1 MASIYTAFSAKP
13 PNGIP
18 PIRQENENRDVTIVR
33 SRMRHPIEQ
42 RDDGHVVRRQT
53 AAPMSTDSSRRKIAL
68 FGTFGTGN
76 LGNEC
81 TLQAMLFNIR
91 RRVPNAQVTCIC
103 AGPEETASTYG
114 IRALAIREMPLRG
127 TKNRA
132 WRLLRK
138 ISVGIPV
145 ELYRWFSVIKRL
157 MGSHMLIMTGTGML
171 SDSGIGP
178 LGLHYDI
185 LRWSVV
191 AKLCR
196 CKLLFVSVGVGPIR
210 HPLSRFF
217 VKAALR
223 LADYRSYRDSFSKEY
238 LKSIGFDADND
249 AVYPDLAFSLPEGM
263 LPDHQDDGDKRD
275 PVGVGLITHY
285 VQRSLSD
292 DVEQVY
298 CEYTKKMA
306 SFINWLVGQNRTV
319 RLLTGDV
326 VYDSRVRK
334 DLRTLLEQS
343 GLTYEKSNIIDEPP
357 GSFEELLSQLATT
370 KVVVASRFHNL
381 LLALMLGKPA
391 VAISFHEK
399 DDSLMTAVGL
409 QEFCQDI
416 ANLDVSTLIEQFV
429 KLEEN
434 ADRLREEI
442 RRKTKG
448 YRRELDKQYSRIF
461 EEIGSDLH

>member
-1 MASIYTAFSAKP
+1 MTPSYYVTPGLRATQRP
-13 PNGIP
+13 PP
-18 PIRQENENRDVTIVR
+18 
-33 SRMRHPIEQ
+33 
-42 RDDGHVVRRQT
+42 
-53 AAPMSTDSSRRKIAL
+53 RKIAL

-81 TLQAMLFNIR
+81 TLQAMLLNIR

-103 AGPEETASTYG
+103 ASPEETASTYG

-127 TKNRA
+127 TNNRA

-145 ELYRWFSVIKRL
+145 ELYRWFSVIKGL
-157 MGSHMLIMTGTGML
+157 MGTHMLIMTGTGML

-196 CKLLFVSVGVGPIR
+196 CKLLFVSVGAGPVR
-210 HPLSRFF
+210 HPLARFF

-223 LADYRSYRDSFSKEY
+223 MANYRSYRDDFSKGY
-238 LKSIGFDADND
+238 LKSIGFDADDD
-249 AVYPDLAFSLPEGM
+249 AVYPDLAFSLPKGM
-263 LPDHQDDGDKRD
+263 LPDDRDDGDKRA

-285 VQRSLSD
+285 VQRSLSE
-292 DVEQVY
+292 DVEQIY
-298 CEYTKKMA
+298 REYTTKMA
-306 SFINWLVGQNRTV
+306 SFIRWLLEHNRTV
-319 RLLTGDV
+319 RLLIGDV
-326 VYDSRVRK
+326 MYDSRVRK

-343 GLTYEKSNIIDEPP
+343 GLNYEKSNIIDEPP
-357 GSFEELLSQLATT
+357 GSFEELLSQLAST

-391 VAISFHEK
+391 LAISFHEK
-399 DDSLMTAVGL
+399 DDSLMTAVGS

-429 KLEEN
+429 RLEEN
-434 ADRLREEI
+434 ADRVRQEI
-442 RRKTKG
+442 RRKTKD
-448 YRRELDKQYSRIF
+448 YRRELDKQYSCIF
-461 EEIGSDLH
+461 DEIGSDLH

>member
-1 MASIYTAFSAKP
+1 
-13 PNGIP
+13 
-18 PIRQENENRDVTIVR
+18 
-33 SRMRHPIEQ
+33 
-42 RDDGHVVRRQT
+42 
-53 AAPMSTDSSRRKIAL
+53 MSTVANRRKIAL

-81 TLQAMLFNIR
+81 TLQAMLVNIR

-103 AGPEETASTYG
+103 ANPEETASTYG
-114 IRALAIREMPLRG
+114 IRALAIREMPLRA
-127 TKNRA
+127 TNNRA

-145 ELYRWFSVIKRL
+145 ELYRWFSVIKGL
-157 MGSHMLIMTGTGML
+157 MGTHMLIMTGTGML

-196 CKLLFVSVGVGPIR
+196 CKLLFVSVGAGPIH

-238 LKSIGFDADND
+238 LTSIGFDDADD
-249 AVYPDLAFSLPEGM
+249 AVYPDLAFSLPNGM
-263 LPDHQDDGDKRD
+263 LPDDADDGDKHA

-292 DVEQVY
+292 DVEQIY
-298 CEYTKKMA
+298 REYTTKMA
-306 SFINWLVGQNRTV
+306 RFISWLVKHNRTV
-319 RLLTGDV
+319 RLLIGDV
-326 VYDSRVRK
+326 VYDGRVRK

-343 GLTYEKSNIIDEPP
+343 GLTYEKSNIIDEPA
-357 GSFEELLSQLATT
+357 GSLEELLSQLATT

-391 VAISFHEK
+391 LAISFHEK

-429 KLEEN
+429 RLEEN
-434 ADRLREEI
+434 AGRLRQEI
-442 RRKTKG
+442 RLKTEG
-448 YRRELDKQYSRIF
+448 CRRELDNQYSCIF
-461 EEIGSDLH
+461 EEIGSDICTGTGSKRTALRYEI

>member
-1 MASIYTAFSAKP
+1 MT
-13 PNGIP
+13 
-18 PIRQENENRDVTIVR
+18 
-33 SRMRHPIEQ
+33 
-42 RDDGHVVRRQT
+42 T
-53 AAPMSTDSSRRKIAL
+53 AAKRRKIAL

-81 TLQAMLFNIR
+81 TLQAMLLNIR
-91 RRVPNAQVTCIC
+91 RHVPNAQVSCVC

-127 TKNRA
+127 TNNRA

-138 ISVGIPV
+138 ISFGIPV
-145 ELYRWFSVIKRL
+145 ELYRWLNVIKEL
-157 MGSHMLIMTGTGML
+157 MGTHMLIMTGTGML

-185 LRWSVV
+185 LRWSVL

-196 CKLLFVSVGVGPIR
+196 CKLLFVSVGAGPIR
-210 HPLSRFF
+210 HPLSKFF
-217 VKAALR
+217 VKVALR
-223 LADYRSYRDSFSKEY
+223 SADYRSYRDSFSKEY
-238 LKSIGFDADND
+238 LKRIGFDADND
-249 AVYPDLAFSLPEGM
+249 PVYPDLAFSLPEGM
-263 LPDHQDDGDKRD
+263 LPDDQGDDDKRA

-292 DVEQVY
+292 DVEQNY
-298 CEYTKKMA
+298 REYITKMA
-306 SFINWLVGQNRTV
+306 SFITWLLEHNRTV
-319 RLLTGDV
+319 RLLIGDV
-326 VYDSRVRK
+326 VYDSRAWK
-334 DLRTLLEQS
+334 DLRTLLERS
-343 GLTYEKSNIIDEPP
+343 GSTYGESNIIDEPA

-391 VAISFHEK
+391 LAISFHEK

-429 KLEEN
+429 RLEEN
-434 ADRLREEI
+434 ADRLGQEI
-442 RRKTKG
+442 RLKTEG
-448 YRRELDKQYSRIF
+448 CRRELDKQYSCIF
-461 EEIGSDLH
+461 EEIGSDLCTDTGSKRTALRYEI

>member
-1 MASIYTAFSAKP
+1 
-13 PNGIP
+13 
-18 PIRQENENRDVTIVR
+18 
-33 SRMRHPIEQ
+33 
-42 RDDGHVVRRQT
+42 
-53 AAPMSTDSSRRKIAL
+53 MSTIAHRRKIAL

-81 TLQAMLFNIR
+81 TLQAMLLNIR
-91 RRVPNAQVTCIC
+91 RRAPNVQVSCIC
-103 AGPEETASTYG
+103 TRPEETASTYG

-127 TKNRA
+127 TNNRA

-138 ISVGIPV
+138 ISIGIPV
-145 ELYRWFSVIKRL
+145 ELYRWFSVIKEL
-157 MGSHMLIMTGTGML
+157 MGSHMLMMTGTGML

-196 CKLLFVSVGVGPIR
+196 CKLLFVSVGAGPLR
-210 HPLSRFF
+210 HPLARFF

-223 LADYRSYRDSFSKEY
+223 MADYRSYRDNFSKGY
-238 LKSIGFDADND
+238 VKSIGFDADAD

-263 LPDHQDDGDKRD
+263 LPNDQRDGDKRA

-292 DVEQVY
+292 DVEQTY
-298 CEYTKKMA
+298 REYVTKMA
-306 SFINWLVGQNRTV
+306 RFIGWLVEHNRTV
-319 RLLTGDV
+319 RLLIGDV
-326 VYDSRVRK
+326 VYDSRVRN
-334 DLRTLLEQS
+334 DVRTLLEQS
-343 GLTYEKSNIIDEPP
+343 GLTYEKSNIIDEPT

-391 VAISFHEK
+391 LAISFHEK

-429 KLEEN
+429 RLEKN

-442 RRKTKG
+442 RLKTKS
-448 YRRELDKQYSRIF
+448 YRMELDKQYSCIF
-461 EEIGSDLH
+461 EEIGSDRC

>member
-1 MASIYTAFSAKP
+1 
-13 PNGIP
+13 
-18 PIRQENENRDVTIVR
+18 
-33 SRMRHPIEQ
+33 
-42 RDDGHVVRRQT
+42 
-53 AAPMSTDSSRRKIAL
+53 MSTVANRRKIAL

-81 TLQAMLFNIR
+81 TLQAMLLNIR
-91 RRVPNAQVTCIC
+91 RRVPNAQVSCIC
-103 AGPEETASTYG
+103 AGPEETALTYG

-127 TKNRA
+127 TNNRA

-145 ELYRWFSVIKRL
+145 ELYRWFKVIKGL
-157 MGSHMLIMTGTGML
+157 MGTDMLIMTGTGML

-196 CKLLFVSVGVGPIR
+196 CKLLFVSVGAGPIR

-223 LADYRSYRDSFSKEY
+223 LADYRSYRDGFSKEY
-238 LKSIGFDADND
+238 LKSIGFDAADD
-249 AVYPDLAFSLPEGM
+249 AVYPDLAFSLPNGM
-263 LPDHQDDGDKRD
+263 LPDDADDGDKHA

-292 DVEQVY
+292 DVEQIYRQYV
-298 CEYTKKMA
+298 TKMA
-306 SFINWLVGQNRTV
+306 SFISWLVEHNRTV
-319 RLLTGDV
+319 RLLIGDV
-326 VYDSRVRK
+326 VYDNRVRQ

-343 GLTYEKSNIIDEPP
+343 GLTYENSNIIDEPP
-357 GSFEELLSQLATT
+357 ESFEELLLQLSTT
-370 KVVVASRFHNL
+370 EVVVASRFHNL

-391 VAISFHEK
+391 LAISFHEK
-399 DDSLMTAVGL
+399 DDWLMTSVGL

-416 ANLDVSTLIEQFV
+416 ANLDVSTLIEQLV
-429 KLEEN
+429 RLEEN
-434 ADRLREEI
+434 AERLRQEI
-442 RRKTKG
+442 RLKTEG
-448 YRRELDKQYSRIF
+448 YRRELDKQYRCIF
-461 EEIGSDLH
+461 EEIGSDPH

>member
-1 MASIYTAFSAKP
+1 
-13 PNGIP
+13 
-18 PIRQENENRDVTIVR
+18 
-33 SRMRHPIEQ
+33 
-42 RDDGHVVRRQT
+42 
-53 AAPMSTDSSRRKIAL
+53 MSTVANRRKIAL

-81 TLQAMLFNIR
+81 TLQAMLLNIR
-91 RRVPNAQVTCIC
+91 RRVSNAQVSCIC
-103 AGPEETASTYG
+103 AGPEETALTYG

-127 TKNRA
+127 TNNRA

-145 ELYRWFSVIKRL
+145 ELYRWFKVIKGL
-157 MGSHMLIMTGTGML
+157 MGTDMLIMTGTGML

-196 CKLLFVSVGVGPIR
+196 CKLLFVSVGAGPIR
-210 HPLSRFF
+210 HPLGRLL

-238 LKSIGFDADND
+238 LKGIGFDADD
-249 AVYPDLAFSLPEGM
+249 DPVYPDLAFSLPEGM
-263 LPDHQDDGDKRD
+263 LSDRKDDGDKRAA
-275 PVGVGLITHY
+275 VGVGLITHY
-285 VQRSLSD
+285 VHRSLSD
-292 DVEQVY
+292 DVEQTY
-298 CEYTKKMA
+298 REYTTKMA
-306 SFINWLVGQNRTV
+306 RFISWLVEHNRPV
-319 RLLTGDV
+319 RVLTGDV
-326 VYDSRVRK
+326 VHDSRVR
-334 DLRTLLEQS
+334 DDVRTLLEQ
-343 GLTYEKSNIIDEPP
+343 GGVTYEKSNIIDEPT

-381 LLALMLGKPA
+381 LLALMLGKPTL
-391 VAISFHEK
+391 AISFHEK

-429 KLEEN
+429 RLEESAN
-434 ADRLREEI
+434 RLRQEI
-442 RRKTKG
+442 RLKTKG
-448 YRRELDKQYSRIF
+448 YRSELDKQYSCIF
-461 EEIGSDLH
+461 EEIGADLH

>member
-1 MASIYTAFSAKP
+1 MS
-13 PNGIP
+13 
-18 PIRQENENRDVTIVR
+18 
-33 SRMRHPIEQ
+33 
-42 RDDGHVVRRQT
+42 T
-53 AAPMSTDSSRRKIAL
+53 AANQRKIAL

-81 TLQAMLFNIR
+81 TLQAMLVNIR
-91 RRVPNAQVTCIC
+91 RRVPDAQVSCIC

-114 IRALAIREMPLRG
+114 IRTLAIREMPLRG
-127 TKNRA
+127 TNNRA

-157 MGSHMLIMTGTGML
+157 MGTHMLIMTGTGML

-185 LRWSVV
+185 LRWSLV

-196 CKLLFVSVGVGPIR
+196 CKLLFVSVGAGPIR

-217 VKAALR
+217 VKTALR
-223 LADYRSYRDSFSKEY
+223 MADYRSYRDSFSKEY
-238 LKSIGFDADND
+238 LKSIGFDADAD
-249 AVYPDLAFSLPEGM
+249 AVYPDLAFSLPKGM
-263 LPDHQDDGDKRD
+263 LPDDQDDGNKRA

-285 VQRSLSD
+285 VHRSLSD
-292 DVEQVY
+292 DVEQTY
-298 CEYTKKMA
+298 REYTTKMA
-306 SFINWLVGQNRTV
+306 RFIGWLLEHNRTV
-319 RLLTGDV
+319 RVLTGDI
-326 VYDSRVRK
+326 VYDSRVRN
-334 DLRTLLEQS
+334 DVRTLLEQS
-343 GLTYEKSNIIDEPP
+343 GLTYEKCNIIDEPP

-391 VAISFHEK
+391 LAISFHEK
-399 DDSLMTAVGL
+399 DDSLMTALGL

-416 ANLDVSTLIEQFV
+416 ANLDVSRLIEQFV
-429 KLEEN
+429 TLEEN
-434 ADRLREEI
+434 ADRLRQEI
-442 RRKTKG
+442 RRKTKT
-448 YRRELDKQYSRIF
+448 YRRELDKQYSCIF
-461 EEIGSDLH
+461 EEIGSDLL

>member
-1 MASIYTAFSAKP
+1 
-13 PNGIP
+13 
-18 PIRQENENRDVTIVR
+18 
-33 SRMRHPIEQ
+33 
-42 RDDGHVVRRQT
+42 
-53 AAPMSTDSSRRKIAL
+53 MSTVANRRKIAL

-91 RRVPNAQVTCIC
+91 KRVPNAEVSCIC
-103 AGPEETASTYG
+103 SGPEETASTYG
-114 IRALAIREMPLRG
+114 IRALAIREMPLRA
-127 TKNRA
+127 TNNRA
-132 WRLLRK
+132 WRMLRK

-145 ELYRWFSVIKRL
+145 ELYRWLSVFKRL
-157 MGSHMLIMTGTGML
+157 MGSDMLMMTGTGML
-171 SDSGIGP
+171 SDSDIAP

-185 LRWSVV
+185 LKWSVV

-196 CKLLFVSVGVGPIR
+196 CKLLFVSVGAGPIR
-210 HPLSRFF
+210 HPLARFF
-217 VKAALR
+217 VKSALR

-238 LKSIGFDADND
+238 LKRIGFDADHD
-249 AVYPDLAFSLPEGM
+249 AVYPDLAFSLPESM
-263 LPDHQDDGDKRD
+263 LPDDQASGDKHA

-285 VQRSLSD
+285 VHRSLSD
-292 DVEQVY
+292 DVEQTY
-298 CEYTKKMA
+298 REYTTKMA
-306 SFINWLVGQNRTV
+306 RFIGWLVEHNRTV
-319 RLLTGDV
+319 RLLIGDV
-326 VYDSRVRK
+326 VYDSRVRN
-334 DLRTLLEQS
+334 DVRTLLEQS
-343 GLTYEKSNIIDEPP
+343 GLTYEKSNIIDDPT

-391 VAISFHEK
+391 LAISFHEK
-399 DDSLMTAVGL
+399 DDSLMTAVEL

-429 KLEEN
+429 RLEEN
-434 ADRLREEI
+434 ADCLRQEI

-448 YRRELDKQYSRIF
+448 YRKELDKQYSRIF

>member
-1 MASIYTAFSAKP
+1 
-13 PNGIP
+13 
-18 PIRQENENRDVTIVR
+18 
-33 SRMRHPIEQ
+33 
-42 RDDGHVVRRQT
+42 
-53 AAPMSTDSSRRKIAL
+53 MSTVANRRKIAL

-81 TLQAMLFNIR
+81 TLQAMLLNIR
-91 RRVPNAQVTCIC
+91 RRVSNAQVSCIC
-103 AGPEETASTYG
+103 AGPEETALTYG

-127 TKNRA
+127 TNNRA

-145 ELYRWFSVIKRL
+145 ELYRWFKVIKGL
-157 MGSHMLIMTGTGML
+157 IGTDMLIMTGTGML

-196 CKLLFVSVGVGPIR
+196 CKLLFVSVGAGPIR

-223 LADYRSYRDSFSKEY
+223 FADYRSYRDGFSKEY
-238 LKSIGFDADND
+238 LKSIGFDAADD
-249 AVYPDLAFSLPEGM
+249 AVYPDLAFSLPNGM
-263 LPDHQDDGDKRD
+263 LPDDADDGDKHA

-292 DVEQVY
+292 DVEQIYRQYV
-298 CEYTKKMA
+298 TKMA
-306 SFINWLVGQNRTV
+306 SFISWLVEHNRTV
-319 RLLTGDV
+319 RLLIGDV
-326 VYDSRVRK
+326 VYDNRVRQ

-343 GLTYEKSNIIDEPP
+343 GLTYENSNIIDEPP
-357 GSFEELLSQLATT
+357 ESFEELLLQLSTT
-370 KVVVASRFHNL
+370 EVVVASRFHNL

-391 VAISFHEK
+391 LAISFHEK

-416 ANLDVSTLIEQFV
+416 ANLDVSTLIEQLV
-429 KLEEN
+429 RLEEN
-434 ADRLREEI
+434 AERLRQEI
-442 RRKTKG
+442 RLKTEG
-448 YRRELDKQYSRIF
+448 YRRELDKQYRCIF
-461 EEIGSDLH
+461 EEIGSDPH